1 MAAKKKNDQLD
12 PVGQIQQY
20 LKEHKQDHYNFE
32 TETDYIVSSGS
43 LILDMNMSGGLRAS
57 IIRASGVSE
66 GGKTS
71 CALSFAKSF
80 QKDVDNS
87 MVVYV
92 KAEGRLSPEMIDRSG
107 VDVSEEKW
115 FVYKSNIYESVLTL
129 MEHLINDNPTDK
141 KYFFIIDSMDALVSR
156 GDVDRSYNES
166 NKVAGGAVLSSNFLK
181 RMALPISTRGHIC
194 FLISQV
200 RSKVSINPYEKTD
213 PKLTNASG
221 GNALLHFSDWI
232 LEFQPR
238 YSKEQIKDSKA
249 TKEDAA
255 SGHWCKVVFRK
266 TPNETTG
273 MEVKYPIKYGRTN
286 GKSIWVEYEVF
297 NTLVK
302 WGFVKRAGSWVTV
315 DEKLVEEL
323 KSNDL
328 EIPEKIQG
336 EDAFSAYLVENP
348 KLFEFFF
355 LIIII
360 ALSLA
365 V

>member
-1 MAAKKKNDQLD
+1 MAAKKNNDQLD

-71 CALSFAKSF
+71 CALSFARNF

-92 KAEGRLSPEMIDRSG
+92 KAEGRLSPEMTERSG
-107 VDVSEEKW
+107 VDTSEEKW
-115 FVYKSNIYESVLTL
+115 FVYKSNIFESVLTL
-129 MEHLINDNPTDK
+129 VEHLIKDNPTNK

-156 GDVDRSYNES
+156 GDVDRSYSES

-200 RSKVSINPYEKTD
+200 RSKVSINPYEKAD

-238 YSKEQIKDSKA
+238 YSKEQIKDPKA

-273 MEVKYPIKYGRTN
+273 MEVKYPIKYGRTG

-297 NTLVK
+297 NTLIK
-302 WGFVKRAGSWVTV
+302 WGFVKRSGSWVTV
-315 DEKLVEEL
+315 DEKLTEEL
-323 KSNDL
+323 KSNNL
-328 EIPEKIQG
+328 EMPEKIQG
-336 EDAFSAYLVENP
+336 EDAFTAYLEENP
-348 KLFEFFF
+348 KLCEYLFQK
-355 LIIII
+355 LKS
-360 ALSLA
+360 ALTLA
-365 V
+365 I

>member
-71 CALSFAKSF
+71 CALSFARNF

-92 KAEGRLSPEMIDRSG
+92 KAEGRLSPEMIERSG
-107 VDVSEEKW
+107 VDTSDEKW

-129 MEHLINDNPTDK
+129 MEHLINDNPTNK

-238 YSKEQIKDSKA
+238 YSKEQIKDPKA

-302 WGFVKRAGSWVTV
+302 WGFVKRSGSWVTV

-336 EDAFSAYLVENP
+336 EDAFTAYLEENP
-348 KLFEFFF
+348 KLCEFLFQK
-355 LIIII
+355 LKS
-360 ALSLA
+360 ALTLA

>member
-1 MAAKKKNDQLD
+1 MAAKKKNDQLG
-12 PVGQIQQY
+12 PVSQIQQY

-71 CALSFAKSF
+71 CALSFARNF

-87 MVVYV
+87 MAVYV
-92 KAEGRLSPEMIDRSG
+92 KAEGRLSPEMIERSG
-107 VDVSEEKW
+107 VDTSDEKW

-286 GKSIWVEYEVF
+286 GKSVWVEYEVF

-323 KSNDL
+323 KSNNL

-336 EDAFSAYLVENP
+336 EDAFTAYLEENP
-348 KLFEFFF
+348 KLCEFLFQK
-355 LIIII
+355 LKS
-360 ALSLA
+360 ALTLA

>member
-1 MAAKKKNDQLD
+1 
-12 PVGQIQQY
+12 
-20 LKEHKQDHYNFE
+20 
-32 TETDYIVSSGS
+32 
-43 LILDMNMSGGLRAS
+43 
-57 IIRASGVSE
+57 
-66 GGKTS
+66 
-71 CALSFAKSF
+71 
-80 QKDVDNS
+80 
-87 MVVYV
+87 
-92 KAEGRLSPEMIDRSG
+92 
-107 VDVSEEKW
+107 
-115 FVYKSNIYESVLTL
+115 
-129 MEHLINDNPTDK
+129 MEHLINDNPTNK

-238 YSKEQIKDSKA
+238 YSKEQIKDPKA

-323 KSNDL
+323 KSNNL

-336 EDAFSAYLVENP
+336 EDAFTAYLEENP
-348 KLFEFFF
+348 KLCEFLFQK
-355 LIIII
+355 LKS
-360 ALSLA
+360 ALTLA